1 MPKTVLITGCSK
13 GGIGDAL
20 VQEFHSR
27 GLRVFATARDLKKLE
42 HLHALGVD
50 LVQLDVSDPE
60 SIVKAVEVVK
70 LATGGTL
77 DFLVNNSGSGKLST
91 VDSCSWNLAHLLQ
104 GYVMPLLDADISKSK
119 KMFDVNVW
127 GLLAVTQQFAPL
139 LIAAK
144 GTLLN
149 VASIAAYTW
158 VCLRIYSLRAY

>member
-20 VQEFHSR
+20 VQEFHAR

-60 SIVKAVEVVK
+60 SIGKAVEVVK

-77 DFLVNNSGSGKLST
+77 DFLVNNSGSGKPS
-91 VDSCSWNLAHLLQ
+91 
-104 GYVMPLLDADISKSK
+104 
-119 KMFDVNVW
+119 NVHPV
-127 GLLAVTQQFAPL
+127 GSL
-139 LIAAK
+139 LIFSKA
-144 GTLLN
+144 TLCRFLTQ
-149 VASIAAYTW
+149 I
-158 VCLRIYSLRAY
+158 SLRPRRCSM